1 MNNDIYKDAHGSDD
15 DARMG
20 IVIVGHVDHGK
31 STVIGRLL
39 CDTGSLPDGKI
50 EQVRKNCERNAK
62 PFELAFLLDALKD
75 EQSQGITID
84 SARCFFRTKKRPYIV
99 IDAPGH
105 IEFLKNMISGASRAE
120 AALLVIDAKEGIRE
134 NSKRHG
140 YLLSFLGIRQVAVLI
155 NKMDLVGY
163 DQTIFERLRSD
174 YGAFLS
180 SINVTPEEFIPVC
193 ARDGD
198 NFVSRSEHMGWY
210 SGRSVLAI
218 VDDFKKESSRDEKP
232 LRFPLQDI
240 YKFTEGKD
248 DRRIFAGTVEAGSLA
263 VGDEILFSPSGKSA
277 HIRSIEGFPYGSASL
292 VTAGYSTG
300 ITFDTEMYLT
310 PGALG
315 YKRGETP
322 PVSARSFQAKLFW
335 LGKNPMLMGKK
346 YKLKINTNKTSAYLE
361 KIIRVMDASDLTA
374 EYAKSQIDRHDVAEC
389 IIKTLKPIPF
399 DRFDDVGA
407 CGRFVIVDEYEI
419 AGGGVITE
427 ALTNERSYIQEHVEL
442 RESQW
447 VRGEIRPK
455 DRSERFKQTPRFLVL
470 MGNDGSEHTVAK
482 HLEELLFREK
492 RNVYYLGMKNIISG
506 LESDQRTSGDRDE
519 MLRRLGELAHILTD
533 AGLIFITTTE
543 RIDDYEREILKTLNE
558 PNEVLFYD
566 TIASASVGENVEN
579 ITRMLYDKNV
589 LLEYYL

>member
-1 MNNDIYKDAHGSDD
+1 MKNETTHSALDGGD

-39 CDTGSLPDGKI
+39 YDTGSLPDGKL

-84 SARCFFRTKKRPYIV
+84 SARCFFHTKKRPYIV

-120 AALLVIDAKEGIRE
+120 AALLVIDAKEGVRE

-163 DQTIFERLRSD
+163 DKTVFDRLRSE

-180 SINVTPEEFIPVC
+180 SIGVVPEAYVPVC

-198 NFVSRSEHMGWY
+198 NFTSRSEQMPWY

-218 VDDFKKESSRDEKP
+218 IDDFKKESSREKNP

-240 YKFTEGKD
+240 YKFTEEKD
-248 DRRIFAGTVEAGSLA
+248 DRRIFAGTVESGSLSI
-263 VGDEILFSPSGKSA
+263 GDEIVFLPSDKSA
-277 HIRSIEGFPYGSASL
+277 RIRSIERFPHGAGTP
-292 VTAGYSTG
+292 VAAGYSTG
-300 ITFDTEMYLT
+300 ITLDTEMYLT

-315 YKRGETP
+315 YKRGEP
-322 PVSARSFQAKLFW
+322 PPTAARTFQAKLFW
-335 LGKNPMLMGKK
+335 LGRNPMLMDKK
-346 YKLKINTNKTSAYLE
+346 YKLKINTNKSSAYLE

-374 EYAKSQIDRHDVAEC
+374 SQTKSQIDRHDVAEC
-389 IIKTLKPIPF
+389 IIKTLKPIAF
-399 DRFDDVGA
+399 DRFDDVPS
-407 CGRFVIVDEYEI
+407 CGRFVIVDDYEI
-419 AGGGVITE
+419 VGGGVITA
-427 ALTNERSYIQEHVEL
+427 ALTNERSYLEEHVAL
-442 RESQW
+442 RETQW
-447 VRGEIRPK
+447 VRGGIRPK
-455 DRSERFKQTPRFLVL
+455 DRSERFMQTPRFLVIT
-470 MGNDGSEHTVAK
+470 GNDGSEHEIARR
-482 HLEELLFREK
+482 LEEQLFREK
-492 RNVYYLGMKNIISG
+492 RNVYYLGMKSIMSG
-506 LESDQRTSGDRDE
+506 LESDQRTGGDRDE

-533 AGLIFITTTE
+533 AGLIFITTTD
-543 RIDDYEREILKTLNE
+543 RIDDYERELLKTLNE
-558 PNEVLFYD
+558 PNEVLFYE
-566 TIASASVGENVEN
+566 TIPATDIDVSVGK
-579 ITRMLYDKNV
+579 IIRMLYDKNV